1 VLRHF
6 EVLQIAL
13 AQTPAAISNLW
24 KLPETNRKYHK
35 HEIVFNW
42 SANSMDEAEN
52 NKAEQNT
59 KLKLDNSRATI
70 ENLYS
75 LQKYLEKI

>member
-1 VLRHF
+1 
-6 EVLQIAL
+6 
-13 AQTPAAISNLW
+13 
-24 KLPETNRKYHK
+24 
-35 HEIVFNW
+35 
-42 SANSMDEAEN
+42 MDEAEN

-59 KLKLDNSRATI
+59 KMKLDNSRATI

>member
-35 HEIVFNW
+35 QEIVFNC
-42 SANSMDEAEN
+42 SQIQNCMDEVKH

-59 KLKLDNSRATI
+59 ELKLCNFV
-70 ENLYS
+70 
-75 LQKYLEKI
+75 